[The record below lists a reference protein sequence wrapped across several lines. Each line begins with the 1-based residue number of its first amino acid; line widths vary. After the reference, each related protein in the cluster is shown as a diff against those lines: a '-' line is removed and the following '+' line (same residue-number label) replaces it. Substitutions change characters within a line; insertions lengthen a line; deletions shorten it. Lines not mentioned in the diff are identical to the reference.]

1 MKNNFSVRVVSEADK
16 ELKQALDNFV
26 LQHPLGSLYHLNC
39 WLDACESAYNH
50 KVYRV
55 IVEEQQRLVGY
66 LPLTVIRPPFA
77 KAKVVA
83 VAFADYCAPLSLMPE
98 VTNAIEQALKTL
110 MAELGVQ
117 QVEIRTSAQQPF
129 EDEPLAVP
137 DTLTPSA
144 SAAVALSTAKVR
156 MIVTLPTDANTLLA
170 SYKPKLRSQIKKA
183 AKNGLV
189 FQRATELSALKDFY
203 QIYCTNMH
211 RLGSPAHS
219 LPWFE
224 QLVSRIN
231 GEQQFFVALIYC
243 GEQAVGAALV
253 FYFQHRAWIPWASTL
268 AQFNHLAPNMLMYW
282 EIQAYLADH
291 GVTEFDMGRSSLG
304 EGTFRFKQQW
314 GARPYLLDWQCH
326 KLYGQCQ
333 PTSNTASDNKL
344 RQLAETIWQRL
355 PLGVATF
362 LGSRIRGYIP
372 L

>member
-16 ELKQALDNFV
+16 ALKQALDNFV

-39 WLDACESAYNH
+39 WLDACERAYNH

-55 IVEEQQRLVGY
+55 IVEEQQQLVGY
-66 LPLTVIRPPFA
+66 LPLTVIQPPLA

-83 VAFADYCAPLSLMPE
+83 VAFADYCAPLTSTPD
-98 VTNAIEQALKTL
+98 VANAIEQALKTL
-110 MAELGVQ
+110 MTELGVQ
-117 QVEIRTSAQQPF
+117 QVEIRSSAQQPL
-129 EDEPLAVP
+129 EDESLVTQDAVI
-137 DTLTPSA
+137 PSDGT
-144 SAAVALSTAKVR
+144 AAALNTAKVR
-156 MIVTLPTDANTLLA
+156 MIVTLPADANTLLA

-189 FQRATELSALKDFY
+189 FQRATEHGALKDFY
-203 QIYCTNMH
+203 RIYATNMH

-219 LPWFE
+219 LGWFE
-224 QLVSRIN
+224 QLVSRVH
-231 GEQQFFVALIYC
+231 GEQQFFVALVYC
-243 GEQAVGAALV
+243 GEQAVGAALI

-314 GARPYLLDWQCH
+314 GARPYLLDWQCYE
-326 KLYGQCQ
+326 LSGQRQ
-333 PTSNTASDNKL
+333 TKNHALSKNKL
-344 RQLAETIWQRL
+344 RQLAETVWQKM
-355 PLGVATF
+355 PLSVATF